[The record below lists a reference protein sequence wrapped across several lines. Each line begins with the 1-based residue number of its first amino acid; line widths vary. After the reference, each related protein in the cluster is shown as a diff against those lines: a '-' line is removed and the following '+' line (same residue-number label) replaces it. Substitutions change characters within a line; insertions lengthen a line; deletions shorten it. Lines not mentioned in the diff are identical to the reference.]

1 MFLGTLRGESMKAMR
16 YHSYGDSDVLVYEE
30 ADRPVAGPGQVVVK
44 VAGTAFNPLD
54 VAIRGG
60 FVQQVFPVVF
70 PHIPNYDVAGVIAEG
85 VSGWSAGDA
94 VVAFLP
100 MTAPGAAAEYVAVA
114 AETLVAA
121 PRSVGLADAAALPSV
136 GLTAWQSLFEHAGL
150 KAGQS
155 VLVNG
160 AGGAVGGYA
169 VQLAKGAGAMVTA
182 TASARNSDRLR
193 SYGADRVIDYIA
205 TPLPQAVA
213 GQQFDVVLNLVRT
226 SPEETVRLAALAA
239 DGGAFVSTTFPD
251 LDDAGRGVRV
261 VSVSVRSDAA
271 QLAELVARVDAGDLK
286 IDVAAR
292 RPLTELAAVHD
303 EAVTGQLAGK
313 TVLIP

>member
-1 MFLGTLRGESMKAMR
+1 
-16 YHSYGDSDVLVYEE
+16 
-30 ADRPVAGPGQVVVK
+30 VVVK

-60 FVQQVFPVVF
+60 FVQEVFPVAF
-70 PHIPNYDVAGVIAEG
+70 PHVPNFDAAGVVTEVGEG
-85 VSGWSAGDA
+85 VSRWSAGDA
-94 VVAFLP
+94 VVASLP
-100 MTAPGAAAEYVAVA
+100 VTEPGASAEYVAVPA
-114 AETLVAA
+114 DALAAA
-121 PRSVGLADAAALPSV
+121 PRAVGLADAAALPSA

-155 VLVNG
+155 ILVNG

-169 VQLAKGAGAMVTA
+169 VQLAKQAGATVTV
-182 TASARNSDRLR
+182 TASARSTGRLR
-193 SYGADRVIDYIA
+193 SYGADRIIDYTV
-205 TPLPQAVA
+205 TPLPQAVS

-226 SPEETVRLAALAA
+226 SPAETERLAGLTA

-261 VSVSVRSDAA
+261 VSVFVHSDAA
-271 QLAELVARVDAGDLK
+271 QLAELVARVDAADLQ
-286 IDVAAR
+286 IDVAGR

-303 EAVTGQLAGK
+303 EAVAGRLSGK